1 MNHGILDQEWN
12 DYLDGK
18 VTAEVCYRIDAHCAV
33 CLECSEFREQ
43 MSCATQL
50 LTEAANEAR
59 RRFTLKE
66 KQIDHLLGGILTRIR
81 TNGFDSEGESRIKGR
96 LDMLETV
103 LAPFCGTQIAAR
115 ALHSAAAQSSAR
127 TLEDINQDNWE
138 PFLERLTD
146 IAAAMC
152 GDTFASLVWERGQ
165 LAGCER

>member
-81 TNGFDSEGESRIKGR
+81 TNGFDFRVCDR
-96 LDMLETV
+96 LDRLNHNSV
-103 LAPFCGTQIAAR
+103 K
-115 ALHSAAAQSSAR
+115 
-127 TLEDINQDNWE
+127 INKITMYSIYDSIFKICHAIND
-138 PFLERLTD
+138 R
-146 IAAAMC
+146 
-152 GDTFASLVWERGQ
+152 
-165 LAGCER
+165 